1 MITYEVICFC
11 CKQSFHVVEG
21 TKKYQYYKRNMTGK
35 FSCDACEDKIYVEA
49 RRNIISKLS

>member
-35 FSCDACEDKIYVEA
+35 FSCADCEDKIYVEA
-49 RRNIISKLS
+49 RRNLISKLS